1 MAHEKASAQ
10 HLTEDITFLCL
21 FGCRCREQVLLG
33 GIRDQPGQAAESD
46 LLSKALEDALSPGAG
61 LEELP
66 TSWSECWG
74 ALGVS

>member
-1 MAHEKASAQ
+1 M
-10 HLTEDITFLCL
+10 
-21 FGCRCREQVLLG
+21 LLG

-74 ALGVS
+74 ALGVP